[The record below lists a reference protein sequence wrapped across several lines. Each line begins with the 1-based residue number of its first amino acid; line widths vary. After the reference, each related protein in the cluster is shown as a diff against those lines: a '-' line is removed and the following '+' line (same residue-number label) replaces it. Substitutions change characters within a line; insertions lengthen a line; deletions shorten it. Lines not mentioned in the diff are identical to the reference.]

1 MLWLCVHLPLMGLE
15 IAQHT
20 QDLAKSKPAVLVVD
34 HKVYRMNEAAQEAG
48 ILFGSSV
55 ATATSLVPEL
65 LHYRRDCEAEREH
78 LKKLVPIAYRFT
90 SRVALVSPYDLML
103 EVSGS
108 LKLFKGLNNIVQQLK
123 RALTKAGHT
132 VQIGIAHT
140 PAVARVFAHA
150 HSAIAFSDYPDETTI
165 RTHSLEHLRTLSLKH
180 SELKTTDIECMFN
193 MGVRVFGELL
203 DLPRGELRQRFSSE
217 VLRYLSRLTGELPE
231 PQQYVAPAT
240 QFISVIHLLEPLLDK
255 PSLSKPMEQLV
266 IEMVHWLQ
274 SKQLGVVEATWQFTA
289 TNAQAITI
297 SCRFA
302 YPRID
307 PKAILEFSE
316 LSLSERKLPQEVLSL
331 RLEATQ
337 VASLAKAGA
346 LEKDLLGA
354 YEVRPVLPEDLLDR
368 LTARLGPDSWE
379 LLCSNDDHR
388 PEFAWS
394 PVSNHSTSN
403 KNSHHP
409 SVEITTNNR
418 PLWLFARPLR
428 VQHKDFE
435 ILQGPVRIEDGWWE
449 DRVQRDYF
457 IGRHESGALCWLF
470 NDEYGWFQHG
480 YFA

>member
-15 IAQHT
+15 IAQHS
-20 QDLAKSKPAVLVVD
+20 QDLAKRKPAVLAAD
-34 HKVYRMNEAAQEAG
+34 QKVYRMNEAAGKAG
-48 ILFGSSV
+48 ILLGSSV

-65 LHYRRDCEAEREH
+65 LHYRRDCEAERKH
-78 LKKLVPIAYRFT
+78 LEKLVPIAYRCT
-90 SRVALVSPYDLML
+90 PRVALSSPYDLKL

-108 LKLFKGLNNIVQQLK
+108 LKLFEGLNNIVQHLK
-123 RALTKAGHT
+123 RSLAKVGHT
-132 VQIGIAHT
+132 AQIGIAHT

-150 HSAIAFSDYPDETTI
+150 HSVIAFTDYPDEATI
-165 RTHSLEHLRTLSLKH
+165 RSDSLEHLHTLSLKY
-180 SELKTTDIECMFN
+180 SELKTTDVECMFN
-193 MGVRVFGELL
+193 MGIRFFGELL
-203 DLPRGELRQRFSSE
+203 DLPRGELRQRFSSD
-217 VLRYLSRLTGELPE
+217 VLRYLSRLTGELAE

-240 QFISVIHLLEPLLDK
+240 QFTSVIHLLEPLLDK

-289 TNAQAITI
+289 TDAQTITI

-307 PKAILEFSE
+307 PQAILEFSE
-316 LSLSERKLPQEVLSL
+316 LSLSERELPQEVLSL

-346 LEKDLLGA
+346 LAKDLMGG

-379 LLCSNDDHR
+379 LLCSHDDHR

-394 PVSNHSTSN
+394 PASDHSTSH
-403 KNSHHP
+403 KKSHHP
-409 SVEITTNNR
+409 STEIAANSR
-418 PLWLFARPLR
+418 PLWLFARPLS
-428 VQHKDFE
+428 VKSKDFE

-457 IGRHESGALCWLF
+457 VGRHESGALCWLF